1 MLFITATE
9 SKLVQAI
16 SFSPEKGVIDLK
28 RKATLVPFSSHHIK
42 GTYCQDNL
50 SMLAVIFIIWMSMK
64 CGTWLPGLPLKVIS
78 PLDNTFF
85 SLELDHQAQSMLSRV
100 GG

>member
-1 MLFITATE
+1 M
-9 SKLVQAI
+9 
-16 SFSPEKGVIDLK
+16 
-28 RKATLVPFSSHHIK
+28 LVPFSSHHIK
-42 GTYCQDNL
+42 GTCCQDNL
-50 SMLAVIFIIWMSMK
+50 SMLAVIFIIWMRMN